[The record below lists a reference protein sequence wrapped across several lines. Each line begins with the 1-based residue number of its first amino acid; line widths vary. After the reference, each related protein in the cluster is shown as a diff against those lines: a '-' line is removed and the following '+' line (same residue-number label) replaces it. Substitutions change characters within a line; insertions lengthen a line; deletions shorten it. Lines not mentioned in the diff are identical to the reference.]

1 MLIFNWR
8 DFSRNYISIWHLW
21 RMWLGIYQ
29 PKQELHIYFRII
41 YVGFNQQIYAY
52 NRYTYICMILPQN
65 KIQSLGCCFGGKNCG
80 FWPIKTVCLTEKMG
94 SCPEMMSNDHQF
106 WRSTFVFLKQ
116 PYVLKVSYENMILF
130 PNSIDKS
137 SYSRYN
143 VDISY
148 KHTRLQ
154 VYIIYICID
163 TIYIDTIYIYIE
175 TLYVYIYTHYV
186 YIYI

>member
-1 MLIFNWR
+1 M
-8 DFSRNYISIWHLW
+8 
-21 RMWLGIYQ
+21 
-29 PKQELHIYFRII
+29 
-41 YVGFNQQIYAY
+41 
-52 NRYTYICMILPQN
+52 
-65 KIQSLGCCFGGKNCG
+65 
-80 FWPIKTVCLTEKMG
+80 CLTEKMG
-94 SCPEMMSNDHQF
+94 SCPEMMSDDHQF

-154 VYIIYICID
+154 VYNIYIYVC
-163 TIYIDTIYIYIE
+163 IDTIYIYIDTICIYRDIVCIYLY
-175 TLYVYIYTHYV
+175 TLCIYIYNYLFTVYIHMRSIEILCYPP
-186 YIYI
+186 